1 MYLNANTSLGLN
13 LSDTSENTAVPNS
26 ISVVSFI
33 GIFILCFYIIVYST
47 STVGNFVVLYI
58 CHRSGRSA
66 AFKPTRTG
74 FFNRYIANLAI
85 ADLLFTQLTVFDAV
99 YAILAD
105 WVFGA
110 AMCKLQGFLVEL
122 CYSAA
127 ILTLIAIS
135 RERRKSISDLEMKSR
150 IQRVKERKI
159 FSIIVWI
166 VAFVLCSPLLYAYN
180 VVKTQTENVA
190 VLVLFICFSSTDGW
204 RRRRRR
210 RCAVRN
216 CAVSSWSSWS
226 SCTANQCLQG
236 GSQRRT
242 RWQVTTPLCGGLE
255 CPSMEETR
263 QCYGTRSVNCQLSSW
278 SEWSSCS
285 TPLGVSGIQTS
296 SRHRIIT
303 EQCGGTCSTTFRK
316 TRSCPEQSCLNGGSL
331 HSNGTCFCNEGFSGD
346 CCQKKLQE
354 GEKNDEK
361 GKSDESLNGNGT
373 CLCKELE
380 GYSGDCCKKELQEG
394 KL

>member
-1 MYLNANTSLGLN
+1 MKDTLAVINFRETS
-13 LSDTSENTAVPNS
+13 SEW
-26 ISVVSFI
+26 IMR
-33 GIFILCFYIIVYST
+33 CF
-47 STVGNFVVLYI
+47 
-58 CHRSGRSA
+58 
-66 AFKPTRTG
+66 P
-74 FFNRYIANLAI
+74 
-85 ADLLFTQLTVFDAV
+85 
-99 YAILAD
+99 
-105 WVFGA
+105 
-110 AMCKLQGFLVEL
+110 E
-122 CYSAA
+122 
-127 ILTLIAIS
+127 
-135 RERRKSISDLEMKSR
+135 
-150 IQRVKERKI
+150 
-159 FSIIVWI
+159 
-166 VAFVLCSPLLYAYN
+166 
-180 VVKTQTENVA
+180 VA
-190 VLVLFICFSSTDGW
+190 VLVLFICFSSTHGW

-242 RWQVTTPLCGGLE
+242 RWQVTAPLCGGLE

-285 TPLGVSGIQTS
+285 TPCGVSGIQTS

-331 HSNGTCFCNEGFSGD
+331 HSSGTCFCNEGFSGD

-354 GEKNDEK
+354 GKLKTEEYLIHTLYSRITKLLLNSEHNHSSSSVFPRGWISHCDIQGFEKLK
-361 GKSDESLNGNGT
+361 KLFLRLIFSIQSLMP
-373 CLCKELE
+373 CLFLV
-380 GYSGDCCKKELQEG
+380 
-394 KL
+394 